1 MKADVQITLEDDE
14 VFGVLRRL
22 HTVLRKR
29 ENPNA
34 EPLVESIPEE
44 EGEEQETAYE
54 EWSKPPPNQRNC
66 TLCGVELIR
75 GENITTKRIDKRDHV
90 CNSCNSKY
98 KKRSEVEQRHCFR
111 CGISLNESNVGSKF
125 HCICIGC
132 KGLDKK
138 SAGHVTLTA
147 DQRTQWA
154 RERREIVG
162 ETITQP
168 GAFQGALI
176 TEHIRGTHYKV
187 QLPSGDVID
196 AKHKKQKTLGG
207 DELGAGW
214 SKWEKRS

>member
-29 ENPNA
+29 ENPSA
-34 EPLVESIPEE
+34 PVESVPVEE
-44 EGEEQETAYE
+44 PEEQEAVE
-54 EWSKPPPNQRNC
+54 DWEWYKPPPNQRNC
-66 TLCGVELIR
+66 TMCGVELIR
-75 GENITTKRIDKRDHV
+75 GENIPAKRIDKRDHV
-90 CNSCNSKY
+90 CNTCNSKHDR
-98 KKRSEVEQRHCFR
+98 RSEVTQRYCYR

-125 HCICIGC
+125 HCICKGC
-132 KGLDKK
+132 KGMKNEPD
-138 SAGHVTLTA
+138 GHVTLTA
-147 DQRTQWA
+147 DQRTQWS

>member
-1 MKADVQITLEDDE
+1 MKADVQITLEDNE

-34 EPLVESIPEE
+34 EPLVEPIPEE

-90 CNSCNSKY
+90 CNSCNSKH
-98 KKRSEVEQRHCFR
+98 KKRSEVKQRHCFR

-132 KGLDKK
+132 KGLTRSPTTMLLSRLTSEPNGLVNAVK
-138 SAGHVTLTA
+138 S
-147 DQRTQWA
+147 
-154 RERREIVG
+154 
-162 ETITQP
+162 
-168 GAFQGALI
+168 
-176 TEHIRGTHYKV
+176 
-187 QLPSGDVID
+187 
-196 AKHKKQKTLGG
+196 
-207 DELGAGW
+207 
-214 SKWEKRS
+214 